1 VYIED
6 GDDRGLWL
14 PVDPTLNE
22 FPADATHL
30 RLARGGLD
38 KQAAILPMIGRLRM
52 TILDMKLAENT
63 TPILVGAQSDLSPI
77 QPATPQ
83 PQPADCCWL
92 SRWLKPRSLNFQRN
106 TR

>member
-1 VYIED
+1 
-6 GDDRGLWL
+6 LWL

-38 KQAAILPMIGRLRM
+38 KQAAILPLIGRLRM

-77 QPATPQ
+77 QPAAPEQTT
-83 PQPADCCWL
+83 ADCCWL
-92 SRWLKPRSLNFQRN
+92 SSWLKPRSLDFQRN

>member
-1 VYIED
+1 M
-6 GDDRGLWL
+6 R
-14 PVDPTLNE
+14 

-38 KQAAILPMIGRLRM
+38 KQAAILPLIGRLRM

-63 TPILVGAQSDLSPI
+63 TPILVGAQSDVSPV
-77 QPATPQ
+77 QPAISQQ
-83 PQPADCCWL
+83 PSPAGVPL
-92 SRWLKPRSLNFQRN
+92 AKPPPHVRGN

>member
-1 VYIED
+1 VYINE

-38 KQAAILPMIGRLRM
+38 KQAAILPLIGRLRM
-52 TILDMKLAENT
+52 TILDMQLAENT
-63 TPILVGAQSDLSPI
+63 TPILVGAQSDPVPI
-77 QPATPQ
+77 QSATPEQ
-83 PQPADCCWL
+83 PAADCCAL
-92 SRWLKPRSLNFQRN
+92 SSWLKPRSLNLYRN

>member
-1 VYIED
+1 VYIDD
-6 GDDRGLWL
+6 GGGRGLWL

-38 KQAAILPMIGRLRM
+38 KQAAILPLIGRLRM
-52 TILDMKLAENT
+52 TILDMKLADNA
-63 TPILVGAQSDLSPI
+63 TPILVGAQSDLSPM
-77 QPATPQ
+77 QPMLP
-83 PQPADCCWL
+83 PPSKEESSWL
-92 SRWLKPRSLNFQRN
+92 GRWFQQRASRFREK